1 MKTARL
7 FLGVVLSSCVLFVVA
22 CTGND
27 STQQCKDEVSVVKGE
42 SAIVCE
48 KTGKTVVACCNG
60 SQCKYEVDPSNV
72 NDETVFACKQS
83 DCKDAAEKVTA
94 YCSGH

>member
-27 STQQCKDEVSVVKGE
+27 STKKCQDEKGFT
-42 SAIVCE
+42 CE
-48 KTGKTVVACCNG
+48 KSGTTVEACCDG
-60 SQCKYEVDPSNV
+60 SQCTYKVDGEVF
-72 NDETVFACKQS
+72 ECKLS
-83 DCKDAAEKVTA
+83 DCKDAAEKVLA
-94 YCSGH
+94 YCTGH

>member
-27 STQQCKDEVSVVKGE
+27 STENCQDSKGFT
-42 SAIVCE
+42 CE
-48 KTGKTVVACCNG
+48 KSGTTVRECCNG
-60 SQCKYEVDPSNV
+60 SQCSYKVD
-72 NDETVFACKQS
+72 DQVFECKLS
-83 DCKDAAEKVTA
+83 DCKEAAEKATA
-94 YCSGH
+94 YCAGH